1 MTTRSLRPALVLL
14 PFLLVGC
21 HKAKPVTAPLKTP
34 APPTVPVA
42 PPAPPARPAVAPSR
56 PASTPLTEDELFRR
70 KSIDQLNA
78 EHPLGDAFFAYD
90 QSTLADPA
98 QQALQRDAQWLQRW
112 PETVIRI
119 DGHCDE
125 RGTPE
130 YNMAL
135 GTRRANAVKD
145 YLTSLGINA
154 KRIEIRSLG
163 KEAPFCSSEADESC
177 WSQNRRGHFIIT
189 AT

>member
-1 MTTRSLRPALVLL
+1 MTTRSLRLALVFLSC
-14 PFLLVGC
+14 LLVGC
-21 HKAKPVTAPLKTP
+21 HKAKPVTAPLRSP
-34 APPTVPVA
+34 APPTAPVA

-70 KSIDQLNA
+70 KSLDELNA
-78 EHPLGDAFFAYD
+78 EHPLGDAFFAYNE
-90 QSTLADPA
+90 STLADTA
-98 QQALQRDAQWLQRW
+98 RQALQRDVQWLQRW
-112 PETVIRI
+112 PQTVIRI

-135 GTRRANAVKD
+135 GNRRAIAVKD
-145 YLTSLGINA
+145 YLASLGVKA
-154 KRIEIRSLG
+154 DRIEIRSLG
-163 KEAPFCSSEADESC
+163 KEAPFCSGSDESC

-189 AT
+189 AK

>member
-14 PFLLVGC
+14 PVLLVGC
-21 HKAKPVTAPLKTP
+21 HKAKPVTEPLKTP
-34 APPTVPVA
+34 APPTAPVA
-42 PPAPPARPAVAPSR
+42 PPAPPARPAVAPDR
-56 PASTPLTEDELFRR
+56 PASAPLTEDELFRR
-70 KSIDQLNA
+70 KSIDELNA

-90 QSTLADPA
+90 QSTLTDTAE
-98 QQALQRDAQWLQRW
+98 QALQRDAQWLQRW
-112 PETVIRI
+112 PQTVIRV

-135 GTRRANAVKD
+135 GTSRAKTVKE
-145 YLTSLGINA
+145 YLTSLGVKA
-154 KRIEIRSLG
+154 DRIQIRSLG
-163 KEAPFCSSEADESC
+163 KDAPFCNGDDESC

-189 AT
+189 AK